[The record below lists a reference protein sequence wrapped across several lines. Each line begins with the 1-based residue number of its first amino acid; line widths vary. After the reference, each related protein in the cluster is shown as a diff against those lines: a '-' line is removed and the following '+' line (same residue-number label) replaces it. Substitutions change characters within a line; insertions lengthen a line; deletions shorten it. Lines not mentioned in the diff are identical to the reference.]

1 MKHGLS
7 RFSLALVLSFA
18 VTGCVTERTYSGTDI
33 PVSERKLDKVAAA
46 RERMQLG
53 LTYLNRGNSE
63 QAKYNLDKALEYAP
77 ELEDVHVAM
86 AYYYQTVGDLVRT
99 ERAYQDAINTKNA
112 SGDSKN
118 NFGVFLCQQKQYDKA
133 EKMFL
138 AAIEMPKYTRTA
150 SSYENL
156 GLCSREAGQVEK
168 ARQYFQMA
176 LKYDPRRSVSL
187 LELVELSMEQGDYTA
202 ARNQLA
208 RYHQVVAQTPESLT
222 LGINIEQALNDT
234 AAMEQFGILL
244 LAKFPASP
252 QAKQYRVNL
261 HQ

>member
-7 RFSLALVLSFA
+7 GLSLAIALSLL

-63 QAKYNLDKALEYAP
+63 QAKYNLDKAVEYAP

-99 ERAYQDAINTKNA
+99 EQAYQDAINTKDA
-112 SGDSKN
+112 SGDSMN
-118 NFGVFLCQQKQYDKA
+118 NFGVFLCQQKRYDKA

-156 GLCSREAGQVEK
+156 GICSRDAGQTEK

-187 LELVELSMEQGDYTA
+187 LELAELGVDKGDYIDA
-202 ARNQLA
+202 QNQLA
-208 RYHQVVAQTPESLT
+208 RYHQVAAQTPESLT
-222 LGINIEQALNDT
+222 LGIKIEQALNDD
-234 AAMEQFGILL
+234 AAMKRFGILL

>member
-7 RFSLALVLSFA
+7 GLSLLLALSLG
-18 VTGCVTERTYSGTDI
+18 VTGCVTERTYTGTDI
-33 PVSERKLDKVAAA
+33 PVSERKLDRVAAA

-63 QAKYNLDKALEYAP
+63 QAKYNLDKAIEYAP

-99 ERAYQDAINTKNA
+99 ERAYLDAISTKDT
-112 SGDSKN
+112 SGDSMN
-118 NFGVFLCQQKQYDKA
+118 NFGVFLCQQKQYAKA

-156 GLCSREAGQVEK
+156 GLCSREAGLNQK

-176 LKYDPRRSVSL
+176 LKYDPRRAVSL
-187 LELVELSMEQGDYTA
+187 LELVELDIDQNDFIK

-208 RYHQVVAQTPESLT
+208 RYHQVAAQTPES
-222 LGINIEQALNDT
+222 
-234 AAMEQFGILL
+234 
-244 LAKFPASP
+244 
-252 QAKQYRVNL
+252 
-261 HQ
+261 

>member
-1 MKHGLS
+1 MKHGLP
-7 RFSLALVLSFA
+7 RFSLMLTLSLLM
-18 VTGCVTERTYSGTDI
+18 TGCITERTYTGTDI
-33 PVSERKLDKVAAA
+33 PVSERKLDRVAAA
-46 RERMQLG
+46 RERTQLG

-77 ELEDVHVAM
+77 EQEAVHTAL
-86 AYYYQTVGDLVRT
+86 AYYYQTVGDIVRT
-99 ERAYQDAINTKNA
+99 EASYMNAISTKDA
-112 SGDSKN
+112 SGDSMN
-118 NFGVFLCQQKQYDKA
+118 NFGVFLCQQKQYNKA
-133 EKMFL
+133 EKVFL

-156 GLCSREAGQVEK
+156 GLCSRAAGQAEK

-187 LELVELSMEQGDYTA
+187 LELAELEAENGDFIE
-202 ARNQLA
+202 ARYQLA
-208 RYHQVVAQTPESLT
+208 RYHQVTEQTPESLAF
-222 LGINIEQALNDT
+222 GIKIEQAVNDD
-234 AAMEQFGILL
+234 AAVKKFGILL

>member
-1 MKHGLS
+1 MKHGLPK
-7 RFSLALVLSFA
+7 FSLVLTLSLFI
-18 VTGCVTERTYSGTDI
+18 TGCVTERTYTGTDI

-77 ELEDVHVAM
+77 ELEDVHIAL

-99 ERAYQDAINTKNA
+99 EESYMNAISTKDA
-112 SGDSKN
+112 SGDSMN
-118 NFGVFLCQQKQYDKA
+118 NFGVFLCQQKQYNKA

-156 GLCSREAGQVEK
+156 GLCSREARQAEK

-187 LELVELSMEQGDYTA
+187 LELAELEAELGDYIQ

-208 RYHQVVAQTPESLT
+208 RYHQVAEQTPESLA
-222 LGINIEQALNDT
+222 LGIQIEQAVNDD
-234 AAMEQFGILL
+234 AAVTRFGILL

-252 QAKQYRVNL
+252 QAKQYRANL

>member
-1 MKHGLS
+1 MKHGLP
-7 RFSLALVLSFA
+7 RFSLIITLSLLMA
-18 VTGCVTERTYSGTDI
+18 GCVTERTYTGTDI

-53 LTYLNRGNSE
+53 LTYLNRGNIE

-77 ELEDVHVAM
+77 GLEDVHTSL
-86 AYYYQTVGDLVRT
+86 AYYYQTVGDVVRT
-99 ERAYQDAINTKNA
+99 EESYLNAISSQDA
-112 SGDSKN
+112 SGDSMN
-118 NFGVFLCQQKQYDKA
+118 NFGVFLCQQKQYNKA

-187 LELVELSMEQGDYTA
+187 LELAELEVEKSDYIQ

-208 RYHQVVAQTPESLT
+208 RYHQVAEQTPESLA
-222 LGINIEQALNDT
+222 LGIKIEQAVNDD
-234 AAMEQFGILL
+234 AAVKRFGILL

>member
-7 RFSLALVLSFA
+7 GLSLAIALSLFT
-18 VTGCVTERTYSGTDI
+18 TGCVTERTYSGTDV

-53 LTYLNRGNSE
+53 LTYLNRGNTE
-63 QAKYNLDKALEYAP
+63 QAKYNLDRAIEYAP

-99 ERAYQDAINTKNA
+99 EQAYQNAINTKDVT
-112 SGDSKN
+112 GDSFN
-118 NFGVFLCQQKQYDKA
+118 NFGVFLCQQKRYDKA

-156 GLCSREAGQVEK
+156 GLCSREAGQKQK

-187 LELVELSMEQGDYTA
+187 LELAELDLSLNDYLQ

-208 RYHQVVAQTPESLT
+208 RYHQVAAQSPESLA
-222 LGINIEQALNDT
+222 LGIKIEQALNDD
-234 AAMEQFGILL
+234 AAVQRFGIILM
-244 LAKFPASP
+244 AKFPSSL

-261 HQ
+261 NR

>member
-1 MKHGLS
+1 MKNGLG
-7 RFSLALVLSFA
+7 RISLMFTLSLMTTA
-18 VTGCVTERTYSGTDI
+18 CVTERTYSGTDI
-33 PVSERKLDKVAAA
+33 PVSERKLDTVAAA
-46 RERMQLG
+46 RERTQLG

-77 ELEDVHVAM
+77 QLESVHVAL

-99 ERAYQDAINTKNA
+99 EESYIDAINSQDA
-112 SGDSKN
+112 SGDSMN
-118 NFGVFLCQQKQYDKA
+118 NFGVFLCQQKQYEKA

-156 GLCSREAGQVEK
+156 GLCSREAGQAEK

-187 LELVELSMEQGDYTA
+187 LELAELAFELGEPTQ
-202 ARNQLA
+202 ARKELA
-208 RYHQVVAQTPESLT
+208 RYHQVAPQTPESLA
-222 LGINIEQALNDT
+222 LGIQIEQAVNDD
-234 AAMEQFGILL
+234 AAVKQFGILL

-261 HQ
+261 PQ

>member
-1 MKHGLS
+1 MKNGLG
-7 RFSLALVLSFA
+7 RISLMFTLSLMTTA
-18 VTGCVTERTYSGTDI
+18 CVTERTYSGTDI
-33 PVSERKLDKVAAA
+33 PVSERKLDRVAAA
-46 RERMQLG
+46 RERTQLG
-53 LTYLNRGNSE
+53 LTYLNRGNTE
-63 QAKYNLDKALEYAP
+63 QAKYNLDKAVEYAP
-77 ELEDVHVAM
+77 QLESVHVAL

-99 ERAYQDAINTKNA
+99 EQSYMDAINSQDA

-118 NFGVFLCQQKQYDKA
+118 NFGVFLCQQKQYEKA

-156 GLCSREAGQVEK
+156 GLCSREARQAEK

-187 LELVELSMEQGDYTA
+187 LELAELAFEQGDPIQ
-202 ARNQLA
+202 ARSELA
-208 RYHQVVAQTPESLT
+208 RYHQVAPQTPESLA
-222 LGINIEQALNDT
+222 LGIQIEQAVNDD
-234 AAMEQFGILL
+234 AAVKKFGILL

-261 HQ
+261 PQ